1 MTLESSQK
9 NLQGDLLSLN
19 NEREKLNQILSQKSG
34 EITRLSQQVESMA
47 VTVSEHRQLQLQN

>member
-9 NLQGDLLSLN
+9 NLQGDLLALN

>member
-9 NLQGDLLSLN
+9 NLQGDLLALN

-34 EITRLSQQVESMA
+34 EITRLSQQVESMT

>member
-9 NLQGDLLSLN
+9 NLQGDLLALN

-34 EITRLSQQVESMA
+34 EITRISQQVESMA

>member
-1 MTLESSQK
+1 MTLQSSQK
-9 NLQGDLLSLN
+9 NLQGDLLALN